1 MNAIEAPVKPTLPT
15 LDEIRAKLLAG
26 DPQSVAFAVKVLYD
40 RQTADEQDQHA
51 TRERNGIGFNGTD
64 AAYGTS
70 LHDWMM
76 RWIDGT
82 PNRYHTRLGVYVRQP
97 LTKKQCAAAGKMLAK
112 YAKQI
117 QQEIRWRMVERGLL
131 EDKE

>member
-15 LDEIRAKLLAG
+15 LEEIRAKLLGG

-51 TRERNGIGFNGTD
+51 TRERNGVGFNGTD
-64 AAYGTS
+64 ANYGTS

-76 RWIDGT
+76 RWVDGAS
-82 PNRYHTRLGVYVRQP
+82 NRYHTRLGVYVRHP
-97 LTKKQCAAAGKMLAK
+97 LTPKQCQAAGKMLAK

-117 QQEIRWRMVERGLL
+117 QEEIRLRMVARGLL
-131 EDKE
+131 EEE